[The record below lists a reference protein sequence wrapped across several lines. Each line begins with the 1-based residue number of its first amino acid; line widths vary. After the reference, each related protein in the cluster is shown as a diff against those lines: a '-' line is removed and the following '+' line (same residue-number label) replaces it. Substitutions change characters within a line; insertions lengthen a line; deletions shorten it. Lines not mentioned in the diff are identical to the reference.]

1 MSRSSF
7 TTPLIVSPL
16 PDGRKWRLFHQF
28 TYHIGSRYSQKTITV
43 PEGFVTDFAS
53 IPKFIFWVLPWWAK
67 FNKASVLHDWLYQEH
82 ILTRAEADL
91 AFYEAMLVAFR
102 HHRTGPFVAWLEYW
116 AVRLFGWM
124 AWPRRKRPIPDN
136 SDEAC
141 YDRFSNY
148 ARRTDI

>member
-1 MSRSSF
+1 MSSF
-7 TTPLIVSPL
+7 TTSLIVEL
-16 PDGRKWRLFHQF
+16 LGGRRWRLAFAF
-28 TYHIGSRYSQKTITV
+28 TFHIGGKYAERAISV
-43 PEGFVTDFAS
+43 PAGFITDFAS
-53 IPKFIFWVLPWWAK
+53 IPKIIFWVLPWWAK

-82 ILTRAEADL
+82 ILTRAEADF

-124 AWPRRKRPIPDN
+124 ARPRRKRPIPDN
-136 SDEAC
+136 ADEAC

-148 ARRTDI
+148 AQRRKDI